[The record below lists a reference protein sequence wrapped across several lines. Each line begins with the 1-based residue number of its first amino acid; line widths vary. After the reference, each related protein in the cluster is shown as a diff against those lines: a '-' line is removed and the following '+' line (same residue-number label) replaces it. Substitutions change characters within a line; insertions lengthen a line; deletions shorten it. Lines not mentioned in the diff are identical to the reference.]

1 VCLETTR
8 QPTPRN
14 CALGA
19 LPVLAA
25 FPGPQANKLSWP
37 DGSFPELR
45 TSDEWSWLKKP
56 DHVRTR
62 QIIPDS
68 YCLAETTLVT
78 YALMAFPKLQDVR
91 WRHCLLKLCSISN
104 EDTSR
109 LTPPCYHIS
118 IGTLMQFVSNMI
130 IRKHPGMTWVCI
142 YMQMGVH
149 FTYVHRCW
157 VAIFSVWTFL
167 WCFGALNLWSGRWI
181 TFEKPN
187 QLESPRNENAR
198 SLSFQCP
205 QVICSEFA
213 CQSILS
219 IDKLYIIQHY
229 KIPCYS
235 FICYISTSC
244 AEGFDESM
252 MIQQLRNEKTT

>member
-1 VCLETTR
+1 MQDAHGLK
-8 QPTPRN
+8 
-14 CALGA
+14 
-19 LPVLAA
+19 
-25 FPGPQANKLSWP
+25 GPQWSISITEPLGNTHEWLTQEIILCSYQTVRCGVFGDYQAAHATKLCAWGAACARQLSQDP
-37 DGSFPELR
+37 KQ
-45 TSDEWSWLKKP
+45 TSSHGPTAPFRSSGHQTNDRDSRNQTTF
-56 DHVRTR
+56 V
-62 QIIPDS
+62 PDS

-157 VAIFSVWTFL
+157 VAIFSV
-167 WCFGALNLWSGRWI
+167 
-181 TFEKPN
+181 
-187 QLESPRNENAR
+187 
-198 SLSFQCP
+198 
-205 QVICSEFA
+205 
-213 CQSILS
+213 
-219 IDKLYIIQHY
+219 
-229 KIPCYS
+229 
-235 FICYISTSC
+235 
-244 AEGFDESM
+244 
-252 MIQQLRNEKTT
+252 